1 MSLQMLTQSLA
12 GWALHFG
19 NADDPTSQT
28 PTSMAGGLAVLKA
41 TLSKVICISVY
52 LQTRRNTGLNVS
64 EFLMSMQAQKLYLF
78 VHRARA
84 QRLSDMLIYN
94 EYVKTYLKDVVTS
107 SLAVHGVPNNITI
120 LPLL

>member
-1 MSLQMLTQSLA
+1 
-12 GWALHFG
+12 
-19 NADDPTSQT
+19 
-28 PTSMAGGLAVLKA
+28 
-41 TLSKVICISVY
+41 
-52 LQTRRNTGLNVS
+52 
-64 EFLMSMQAQKLYLF
+64 MSMQAQKLYLF

-84 QRLSDMLIYN
+84 QRLSDMLLYN